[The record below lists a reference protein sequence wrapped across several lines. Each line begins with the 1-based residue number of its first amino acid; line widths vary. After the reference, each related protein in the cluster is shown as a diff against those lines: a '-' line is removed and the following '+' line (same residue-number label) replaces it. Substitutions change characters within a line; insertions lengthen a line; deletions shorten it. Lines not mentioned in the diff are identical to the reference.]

1 MSHNSEKYPDPGFSL
16 GKMSTKTIFNEWV
29 SVVSQCSVFKVL
41 YLIKVNKYPRTSFK
55 KKKIAGKSG
64 FLCHCQEQ

>member
-1 MSHNSEKYPDPGFSL
+1 MGQCGFRVLCIQSDVPD
-16 GKMSTKTIFNEWV
+16 K
-29 SVVSQCSVFKVL
+29 
-41 YLIKVNKYPRTSFK
+41 NKQIPQNFILKK